1 MKCLAERGRNEEADV
16 FQCPAAAADFPLL
29 IEQLL
34 AMLVGMVDTVMVSSA
49 GEAAISGVSIVND
62 LNNLV
67 IALLSA
73 LAGGGAVIVSQYLGH
88 GDRELTRKAASQ
100 LVMIAFVISTVL
112 GLFCVAFHTGILQ
125 VLYGSVEADV
135 MTSAKEYF
143 WITALSFSF
152 LGVYN
157 SAAALFRSMNETRS
171 TMNVSIL
178 MNVINVI
185 GNYIGVYVLHLGAA
199 GVAWPTLIS
208 RIVAAVVMV
217 GMAFN
222 PRRAISIAWNDI
234 LAWNRELIRK
244 ILSIAVPNGIENGL
258 FQLGK
263 VIVSIFVATYG
274 TSQIAANGV
283 SNSLSTLCYVS
294 EMAIQLASVTVIG
307 QCVGANDYEQA
318 EYYVHKLIRI
328 AWIMAAVNNLLVYLA
343 MPYALSLYSLSSETL
358 KIAETILTMECIAV
372 TTIHAPAFVLPTCIR
387 AAGDAKYTMY
397 VGVGSMFGARVLSAY
412 LLGTVLGMGVV
423 GTRIGMYIDWGVRII
438 FFVYRWRSGKWKLY
452 RLVSD

>member
-1 MKCLAERGRNEEADV
+1 MKKRMFSNAQLRRLI
-16 FQCPAAAADFPLL
+16 FPLL
-29 IEQLL
+29 IEQLQ

-100 LVMIAFVISTVL
+100 LVMIAFMISTVL

-328 AWIMAAVNNLLVYLA
+328 AWIMAAVNNLLVYIA

>member
-1 MKCLAERGRNEEADV
+1 MKKRMFSNAQLRRLI
-16 FQCPAAAADFPLL
+16 FPLL

-328 AWIMAAVNNLLVYLA
+328 AWIMAAVNNLLVYIA

-412 LLGTVLGMGVV
+412 HLGTVLGMGVV